1 MKNNVIKM
9 MDNNE
14 AQVSKTF
21 AKNAKIYGTEEYR
34 MWREFKAENP
44 EYVMVVKT
52 IKKNPDKKTTKN
64 LKYENMRQFIKEQD
78 NADEL
83 LQEFEK
89 EIRMSKIQSNP
100 YRAVLAWFLQK
111 FENYDSYKKF
121 FKELE
126 EKDNEKNNE
135 NEPDEE
141 TTNVNIENIPSA
153 VNE

>member
-1 MKNNVIKM
+1 MTKNTIKI

-52 IKKNPDKKTTKN
+52 IKKNPDKETNKN
-64 LKYENMRQFIKEQD
+64 LTYENMKLYISVQD
-78 NADEL
+78 NAKEL
-83 LQEFEK
+83 LVEFER
-89 EIRMSKIQSNP
+89 ELTLSKIQSNP
-100 YRAVLAWFLQK
+100 YRAVLAWFLQEFK
-111 FENYDSYKKF
+111 DYDSYKKF
-121 FKELE
+121 FKDLE
-126 EKDNEKNNE
+126 KQKESETKD
-135 NEPDEE
+135 
-141 TTNVNIENIPSA
+141 VNIEKMPSV

>member
-1 MKNNVIKM
+1 MKKNTIKI

-34 MWREFKAENP
+34 MWREFLAENP
-44 EYVMVVKT
+44 GYTMTTKT
-52 IKKNPDKKTTKN
+52 IKKNPDKRTNKN

-78 NADEL
+78 NAEEL
-83 LQEFEK
+83 LQEFER

-100 YRAVLAWFLQK
+100 YGAVLAWFLQK
-111 FENYDSYKKF
+111 FKDYDSYKKF

-126 EKDNEKNNE
+126 EKNN
-135 NEPDEE
+135 EE
-141 TTNVNIENIPSA
+141 TTNVNIENMPSVA
-153 VNE
+153 NM

>member
-1 MKNNVIKM
+1 MKKNVIKM
-9 MDNNE
+9 MDDNQ

-52 IKKNPDKKTTKN
+52 IKKNPDKETNKN
-64 LKYENMRQFIKEQD
+64 LTYENMKLYISVQD
-78 NADEL
+78 NAKEL
-83 LQEFEK
+83 LVEFER
-89 EIRMSKIQSNP
+89 ELTLSKIQSNP

-111 FENYDSYKKF
+111 FKDYDSYKKF
-121 FKELE
+121 FKDLE
-126 EKDNEKNNE
+126 KQKESETKD
-135 NEPDEE
+135 
-141 TTNVNIENIPSA
+141 VNIEKMPSV